1 MFKNDKGDNEKR
13 PDYTGKCMIKGE
25 MYHLSLW
32 DSTSKG
38 GTKYQSGNIAP
49 PWNGG
54 DSSSASSASVDD
66 VPW

>member
-1 MFKNDKGDNEKR
+1 ML
-13 PDYTGKCMIKGE
+13 
-25 MYHLSLW
+25 HLSMW
-32 DSTSKG
+32 ESTSKG
-38 GTKYQSGNIAP
+38 GTKYLSGNIAP